1 MLNSNFN
8 ADFFI
13 PINKGKVPK
22 NGSNDQ
28 KTLNLGYKILIM
40 ETSVL
45 RKKLQSEIETA
56 NDALLKKINDLIADF
71 EYQEQQDLLMEEAEE
86 DIREGRVYS
95 IDEVLKEF
103 EDRYKK

>member
-1 MLNSNFN
+1 
-8 ADFFI
+8 
-13 PINKGKVPK
+13 
-22 NGSNDQ
+22 
-28 KTLNLGYKILIM
+28 M

-45 RKKLQSEIETA
+45 RKKLQFEIETA
-56 NDALLKKINDLIADF
+56 NDMLLKKINDLIVDF
-71 EYQEQQDLLMEEAEE
+71 EYQQQQDLLMEEAEE